1 MMNNYQ
7 NLKNQDLTFI
17 DFGFGYPQFIENLE
31 NRKVTSFPLTKM
43 SNRLPISNG
52 VNFLPPAIMKDEVF
66 TNLSERYVP
75 NTMDRYIISNY
86 GRLYDTLCHR
96 FVPFRMNKSTYT
108 KDITSSNRGYCTSHV
123 AYYKSPFEIG
133 SVDIYIHRAVLMS
146 FDYFPG
152 CEKFQVNH
160 KDGIHLNNTRGN
172 LEWTTS
178 DQNILHS
185 VKNGL
190 RDYDWNNYN
199 NKKINIDEKDVD
211 EICDLYIRGLTI
223 KEISDKLWIFQ
234 NIVFK
239 VLSGELMSN
248 VSSKFSIC
256 ISNMDIPV
264 ESIHKLCT
272 LISKGIPLS
281 DIAAMTGISKYE
293 LADIRDRRLYS
304 DISRHYDFSK
314 ACDISDFRRTLTPNV
329 VHEICRR
336 LALGIQPVE
345 IERDMN
351 VDRSTIFNI
360 RNKTIY
366 REISTQYEFKNLT
379 NDTLSDDIV
388 KSICKDMETGMS
400 SADIG
405 RKYNISPTTIGHIRR
420 GETYTN
426 ISKNYNINVPVLP
439 TRPLSD
445 ETVHEI
451 CSRLQSGE
459 YPTSIARD
467 LNINVAAVNGIK
479 QGRYYKDIS
488 KDYTFFV
495 QNHMLPDD
503 KVRAVCEALQRG
515 DRLIDIINNTGVSK
529 KTIYRIKNRELYHD
543 ITKDYNY

>member
-1 MMNNYQ
+1 M
-7 NLKNQDLTFI
+7 
-17 DFGFGYPQFIENLE
+17 
-31 NRKVTSFPLTKM
+31 
-43 SNRLPISNG
+43 
-52 VNFLPPAIMKDEVF
+52 
-66 TNLSERYVP
+66 
-75 NTMDRYIISNY
+75 
-86 GRLYDTLCHR
+86 
-96 FVPFRMNKSTYT
+96 
-108 KDITSSNRGYCTSHV
+108 
-123 AYYKSPFEIG
+123 
-133 SVDIYIHRAVLMS
+133 
-146 FDYFPG
+146 
-152 CEKFQVNH
+152 
-160 KDGIHLNNTRGN
+160 
-172 LEWTTS
+172 
-178 DQNILHS
+178 
-185 VKNGL
+185 

-211 EICDLYIRGLTI
+211 EICDLYLRGLTI
-223 KEISDKLWIFQ
+223 KEISDRLWIFQ

-272 LISKGIPLS
+272 LISKGIPIS

-293 LADIRDRRLYS
+293 LIDIRDRRLYS
-304 DISRHYDFSK
+304 DISKHYDFSK
-314 ACDISDFRRTLTPNV
+314 ACDIADFRRTLTPNV

-336 LALGIQPVE
+336 LTLGVQPVE
-345 IERDMN
+345 IARDMN
-351 VDRSTIFNI
+351 VDRNTIFNI

-388 KSICKDMETGMS
+388 KSICKDIEAGMS

-488 KDYTFFV
+488 KDYTFSV
-495 QNHMLPDD
+495 KNHMLPDD
-503 KVRAVCEALQRG
+503 KVRDVCEALQRG

-529 KTIYRIKNRELYHD
+529 KTIYRIKNKEVYHD